1 MKIPAKIAAIGAGF
15 LCLACAA
22 GHAAEVRVVSVDALR
37 AVMKELGPRF
47 ERASGH
53 KLTIAFSP
61 AGAIAKR
68 VQHGE
73 AADVV
78 VTSSGVDALLKD
90 GKTAPGDVAV
100 VARTG
105 GSDAPVVYSAA
116 VLGGARE
123 AEASKAF
130 VNFLRSPEAAA
141 VIKAKGMQPARW
153 GDEREAPAGQ
163 RPASPTPKK

>member
-1 MKIPAKIAAIGAGF
+1 MKMPVRIAAIGAGL
-15 LCLACAA
+15 LCLASNAA
-22 GHAAEVRVVSVDALR
+22 YAAEVRVVSADALR

-47 ERASGH
+47 ERTSGH
-53 KLTIAFSP
+53 RLSIAFSAP
-61 AGAIAKR
+61 GAIAKR

-78 VTSSGVDALLKD
+78 VTSNGVDALLKD
-90 GKTAPGDVAV
+90 GRTAPGDVAV

-105 GSDAPVVYSAA
+105 GSSAPVVYSAA

-123 AEASKAF
+123 VEASRAF

-141 VIKAKGMQPARW
+141 VIKARGMQPARW

>member
-1 MKIPAKIAAIGAGF
+1 MKMPARIAAIGTGLLWLASSAGY
-15 LCLACAA
+15 
-22 GHAAEVRVVSVDALR
+22 AAEVSVVSADALR
-37 AVMKELGPRF
+37 AVMKDLGPRF

-53 KLTIAFSP
+53 KLAVAFSP
-61 AGAIAKR
+61 AGAIVKR
-68 VQHGE
+68 LQDGA

-100 VARTG
+100 VARSG
-105 GSDAPVVYSAA
+105 RSSAPTVYSAA

-123 AEASKAF
+123 AEAAKAF

-163 RPASPTPKK
+163 RPASPAPKK